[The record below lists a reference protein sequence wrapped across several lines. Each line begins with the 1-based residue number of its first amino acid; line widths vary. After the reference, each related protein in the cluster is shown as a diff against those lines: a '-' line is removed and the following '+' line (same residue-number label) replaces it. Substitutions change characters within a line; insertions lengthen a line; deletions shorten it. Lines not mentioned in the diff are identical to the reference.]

1 MMTYVSS
8 VRYVD
13 GPERISRSSSNNIPI
28 FRIFLSLDLPIGEL
42 WPVTQPGGGKAG
54 NSKGQDGSTAI
65 AIDRQL

>member
-42 WPVTQPGGGKAG
+42 WPVTQPGGEG
-54 NSKGQDGSTAI
+54 
-65 AIDRQL
+65 RQLQRPGWEYRDSN